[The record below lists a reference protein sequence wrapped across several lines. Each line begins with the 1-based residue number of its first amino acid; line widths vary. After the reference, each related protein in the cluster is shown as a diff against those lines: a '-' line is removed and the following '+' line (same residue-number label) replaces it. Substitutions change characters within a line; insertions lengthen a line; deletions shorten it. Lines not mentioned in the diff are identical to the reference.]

1 MRDAESRTRFL
12 GWRAENVK
20 LFAFTV
26 SAVMAGIAGA
36 LYVPQ
41 VGIINP
47 GEFEPANSIE
57 VVIWTAVGG
66 RGTIVGPIIGA
77 VLVNTGKSWFT
88 GALPEFWLFALGGLF
103 VAVTLFLPKGI
114 VGLWDQWR
122 NSRSE
127 RAAQA
132 AARSTAPDAAGRRS
146 CGPRRSRTAGRLR
159 TGRRTAAG
167 GVRRHEPQTTPSSIS
182 TASRSPS
189 TASAPSTICPSS
201 STRARCAP
209 SSAPTA
215 PARRR

>member
-47 GEFEPANSIE
+47 GEFEPGNSIE

-114 VGLWDQWR
+114 VGLWDQMAQSAPR
-122 NSRSE
+122 AQCRGRGAE
-127 RAAQA
+127 TDAVEPPATIVRAAA
-132 AARSTAPDAAGRRS
+132 KPGDWTPPASP
-146 CGPRRSRTAGRLR
+146 
-159 TGRRTAAG
+159 
-167 GVRRHEPQTTPSSIS
+167 EPQ
-182 TASRSPS
+182 
-189 TASAPSTICPSS
+189 
-201 STRARCAP
+201 
-209 SSAPTA
+209 
-215 PARRR
+215 PAE